1 MYVCHAV
8 FFSSLT
14 RKKKTTSPGSF
25 DLLVYTS
32 HDLNVPMQ
40 WGESDARLVK
50 NGTELAFRGFST
62 SIHRV
67 STTVSYR
74 NPNA

>member
-1 MYVCHAV
+1 
-8 FFSSLT
+8 
-14 RKKKTTSPGSF
+14 
-25 DLLVYTS
+25 
-32 HDLNVPMQ
+32 MQ